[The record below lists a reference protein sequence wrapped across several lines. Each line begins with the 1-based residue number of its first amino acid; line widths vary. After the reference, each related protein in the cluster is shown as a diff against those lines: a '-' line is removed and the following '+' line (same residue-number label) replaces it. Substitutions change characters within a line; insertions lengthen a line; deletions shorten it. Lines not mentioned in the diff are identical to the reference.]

1 MCYKFIFILEFF
13 LASQL
18 LGLGASVSKI
28 TTDTRN
34 TMSEIL
40 SPLCF
45 TVSFKNW
52 CITFLLIKA
61 FLRILYHSFA
71 RHIHILQWKLLL
83 SEQCALTIYLLQQPS
98 WLLTRQALEI
108 SNSLPL
114 HKIAWGIY
122 RMKEIRAWQ
131 ILELLVSLFLKKRNA
146 FRQALLTWTIE
157 EHILDFKWKYC
168 SDKILVEIPTCHP
181 RPFVPVWSD
190 TRGRSQDSRWK
201 KTDPDGVRN
210 RKCLLTYSAGSWSQ
224 LLFQSTALS
233 VSRHAAFLTVVQRAD
248 IWVKVFLPILYLR

>member
-1 MCYKFIFILEFF
+1 MCYKCIFILEFF

-18 LGLGASVSKI
+18 LGLGASVSK
-28 TTDTRN
+28 TATDTRN
-34 TMSEIL
+34 TMSDIL

-131 ILELLVSLFLKKRNA
+131 ILKLLVSLFLKKRNA
-146 FRQALLTWTIE
+146 FRQALVTWTIE

-168 SDKILVEIPTCHP
+168 PDKILVEIPTCHP
-181 RPFVPVWSD
+181 PPRPALCSSMVRYPGDALRPADERKRTQMESETENAYWLTQLEV
-190 TRGRSQDSRWK
+190 
-201 KTDPDGVRN
+201 DPGCYFN
-210 RKCLLTYSAGSWSQ
+210 LL
-224 LLFQSTALS
+224 L
-233 VSRHAAFLTVVQRAD
+233 
-248 IWVKVFLPILYLR
+248 

>member
-1 MCYKFIFILEFF
+1 
-13 LASQL
+13 
-18 LGLGASVSKI
+18 
-28 TTDTRN
+28 
-34 TMSEIL
+34 MSETL

-83 SEQCALTIYLLQQPS
+83 SEQCAFTIYLLQQPS

-131 ILELLVSLFLKKRNA
+131 ILKLLMSLFLKKRNEYFSTSTGNLYYWRA
-146 FRQALLTWTIE
+146 YIRLLVKVLPRQNLGG
-157 EHILDFKWKYC
+157 
-168 SDKILVEIPTCHP
+168 SCHP
-181 RPFVPVWSD
+181 PHHPFLQCGPNPRDALRPADERKRTQMESKTENAYGLIQLEVDPGCYFNLLLEVSADMLHSWQWY
-190 TRGRSQDSRWK
+190 RGQTFGAK
-201 KTDPDGVRN
+201 
-210 RKCLLTYSAGSWSQ
+210 YSGP
-224 LLFQSTALS
+224 FCT
-233 VSRHAAFLTVVQRAD
+233 
-248 IWVKVFLPILYLR
+248 